1 MPRLPPVTTVTG
13 RDETMVLLSGTGGLS
28 LRSRMTTIMKI
39 TEIVLIGQRTT
50 ADAGGSRP
58 ARRVTAGACRWS
70 GAGPG
75 TGVVPGARRGRL
87 PSVGA

>member
-1 MPRLPPVTTVTG
+1 
-13 RDETMVLLSGTGGLS
+13 
-28 LRSRMTTIMKI
+28 MKI